1 MSASLLSG
9 GGAPSSV
16 ALDPKVAG
24 ICIANNGLT
33 STPFA
38 NTATG
43 VPSLV
48 VQQSSS
54 CQQPV
59 INPGA
64 GQTQALGSSVS
75 NTVLAIVQ
83 PPFAT
88 DFSTGAAVSEG
99 QSQFVFSCPNATA
112 AGGGAPGGAL
122 TLYSYVNGQI
132 NNALFNA
139 PKPSLTANFGDDILQ
154 LMGGS
159 QSGSS
164 TIAVGNTAANAQ
176 VLNSSITAG
185 AIILCSLKSGAA
197 TQAGGYFATIV
208 AGTGFTVTST
218 VAVAGADAVVN
229 YFIVRY

>member
-16 ALDPKVAG
+16 TLLPQVQSSTLS
-24 ICIANNGLT
+24 NNGLT
-33 STPFA
+33 QGGYG
-38 NTATG
+38 TATG
-43 VPSLV
+43 VGSLV
-48 VQQSSS
+48 VQQGASA
-54 CQQPV
+54 QQPV
-59 INPGA
+59 INPGV
-64 GQTQALGSSVS
+64 GQTTALGSSVANS
-75 NTVLAIVQ
+75 ILAIIQ

-88 DFSTGAAVSEG
+88 NFSTGAPVAEG

-122 TLYSYVNGQI
+122 TLYSYVNGAI
-132 NNALFNA
+132 NNALFMA
-139 PKPSLTANFGDDILQ
+139 PKPSLTPNFGDDILQ

-185 AIILCSLKSGAA
+185 AIILCSLKSGAV
-197 TQAGGYFATIV
+197 TQAGGYFANIV